1 MWLIAVATVGRHSQ
15 GAFWHEIFVTAI
27 KRVNHGL
34 IKGRREANIKDMG
47 GSETAQQPDKL
58 SHERGGIG

>member
-34 IKGRREANIKDMG
+34 
-47 GSETAQQPDKL
+47 
-58 SHERGGIG
+58 